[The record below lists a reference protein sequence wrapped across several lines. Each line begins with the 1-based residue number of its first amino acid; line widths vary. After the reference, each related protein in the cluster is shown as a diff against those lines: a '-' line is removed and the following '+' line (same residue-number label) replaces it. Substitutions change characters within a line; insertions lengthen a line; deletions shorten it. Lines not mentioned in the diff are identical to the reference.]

1 MEAGM
6 ERQDYSRWVR
16 AAGWAAVTVAITLIL
31 IKSVALFMT
40 GSVSILASLMDS
52 FMDVGASLIN
62 LMAIRFA
69 LQPPDDHHRFGYGK
83 AEPLAGLAQ
92 AAFITGSSV
101 VLLYNGIDT
110 LLFPVPLE
118 STTIGMVVM
127 VISIILTLGLVTFQ
141 RWVVQRS
148 GSMVIKADSLHYWS
162 DLLMNSVVLL
172 AVVMSA
178 WGYTRVDGIMA
189 LLIAVIILRGAWSIG
204 RDSVNALM
212 DRALP
217 ENEQHDIVNIARAVP
232 RVHGVHDLK
241 TRQSGQIRFIQ
252 LHLELDDNLLL
263 REAHDIAEQVE
274 KRLAQR
280 WPDADIIIHQDPL
293 SVLRGRSEHDGSL
306 LAPGR

>member
-1 MEAGM
+1 
-6 ERQDYSRWVR
+6 
-16 AAGWAAVTVAITLIL
+16 VAITLIL

-69 LQPPDDHHRFGYGK
+69 LQPPDDRHRFGYGK

-110 LLFPVPLE
+110 LLFPAPLE
-118 STTIGMVVM
+118 STAIGMVVM
-127 VISIILTLGLVTFQ
+127 VISIVLTLGLVTFQ
-141 RWVVQRS
+141 RWVVQLS

-217 ENEQHDIVNIARAVP
+217 EKEQHEIVNIARSVP

-252 LHLELDDNLLL
+252 LHLELDDSLLL
-263 REAHDIAEQVE
+263 REAHDIADQVE
-274 KRLAQR
+274 KQLEQR

-293 SVLRGRSEHDGSL
+293 SVLQSRSDHDGSSM
-306 LAPGR
+306 APSR